1 MFCRGDGAVTLR
13 ESERINLI
21 FYAFVI
27 ALLFKFDIFRPFV
40 LMKRPSS
47 IG

>member
-1 MFCRGDGAVTLR
+1 MGGVT
-13 ESERINLI
+13 SHKSWRINLI